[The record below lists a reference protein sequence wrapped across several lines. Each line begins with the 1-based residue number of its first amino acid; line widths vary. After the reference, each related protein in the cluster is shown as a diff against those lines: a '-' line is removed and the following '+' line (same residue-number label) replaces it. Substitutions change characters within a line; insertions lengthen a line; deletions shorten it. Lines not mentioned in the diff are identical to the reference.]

1 MINGGLFVEERKM
14 RILER
19 IERQRKATVAELCEQ
34 FHVSSA
40 TIRSDLRD
48 LEAAGGLIRTHGG
61 ARVKS
66 KTGLEQDMVQRG
78 TQHLAEKRRI
88 AERALVLIE
97 DGDTVILDTGTTCLE
112 LALLLGR
119 RRDLTVVTNDLAI
132 ALALESVDTVRV
144 LVMGGLVRRNYH
156 CTIVHGTAGREILAG
171 LSVDKAFMACN
182 SFSAEKGAST
192 PDINHAETKKL
203 MMSIAAKVIVLFDAS
218 KMGRTSFALFAP
230 LEAVDTIVTDAIGA
244 EDRAHLEE
252 NGIDVLA
259 AD

>member
-1 MINGGLFVEERKM
+1 MINGGMFVEERKM

-48 LEAAGGLIRTHGG
+48 LEAAGLLIRTHGG
-61 ARVKS
+61 AMVKS

-78 TQHLAEKRRI
+78 TQHLAEKQRI
-88 AERALVLIE
+88 AERALELIE
-97 DGDTVILDTGTTCLE
+97 DGDTIILDTGTTCLE
-112 LALLLGR
+112 LARLLGR

-132 ALALESVDTVRV
+132 ALCLESAETVRV

-156 CTIVHGTAGREILAG
+156 CTIVHGSTGGDILAG

-182 SFSAEKGAST
+182 SFSVEKGAST

-203 MMSIAAKVIVLFDAS
+203 MMSIAAKVILLFDAS
-218 KMGRTSFALFAP
+218 KMGRTSFAMFAP
-230 LEAVDTIVTDAIGA
+230 LNTIETIVTDAIVA

-252 NGIDVLA
+252 SGIEVLA
-259 AD
+259 AE